1 MLNLK
6 NSERILLSF
15 IASAIILGCV
25 VRYYKVQRERV
36 EYLPENNFETFQ
48 KETKP
53 VDINKAGLKDLTQL
67 DGIGPHLAREIIS
80 YREEKGLFPN
90 NEDIMKVKGIGPKK
104 FGKIE
109 KKITCK
115 K

>member
-15 IASAIILGCV
+15 IASAIILGCA
-25 VRYYKVQRERV
+25 VRLYKVQRERV
-36 EYLPENNFETFQ
+36 EYLPANKFEAFQ

-90 NEDIMKVKGIGPKK
+90 KEDIMKVKGIGTKK
-104 FGKIE
+104 FEKI
-109 KKITCK
+109 KNNITCK
-115 K
+115 E